1 MMIISR
7 VAVVASS
14 SFQYTPSPPNA
25 SMATTND
32 NESPHSTISQSAV
45 STQLQRKRLLDV
57 ASRSLAQLA
66 TASRHSSTKC
76 CSSSRGDGS
85 GDRTSPSNGKSSN
98 DDGISPDFDPP
109 STRSL
114 LA

>member
-1 MMIISR
+1 MDGNDDNIESG
-7 VAVVASS
+7 SS
-14 SFQYTPSPPNA
+14 SLFLVAISVIIT
-25 SMATTND
+25 
-32 NESPHSTISQSAV
+32 EHSTISQSAA

-85 GDRTSPSNGKSSN
+85 GDRTRPSNGKSSN

-109 STRSL
+109 STQSL

>member
-14 SFQYTPSPPNA
+14 SLQYPPSPPNA
-25 SMATTND
+25 SMTTTND
-32 NESPHSTISQSAV
+32 NESPHSTISQSAA

-76 CSSSRGDGS
+76 CSSRGDGS